1 MEDQLVDIGEDTY
14 IVESEKIKDKWYTCY
29 MHTGYCSC
37 PVGSTCAPCK
47 HKSAV
52 AKYTGKANFTVSP
65 NNDPCQRALYHYIAW
80 GRTLQPHMYR
90 NINDPIS
97 EPQINEFITK
107 ILNNTDETLKQQE
120 NKVENISTSMEIE

>member
-1 MEDQLVDIGEDTY
+1 MSIREETY
-14 IVESEKIKDKWYTCY
+14 IVESENIKDKWYTCN

-65 NNDPCQRALYHYIAW
+65 NYDPCHYIAW

-107 ILNNTDETLKQQE
+107 IHNNTDETLQQQE
-120 NKVENISTSMEIE
+120 NKVENISSIMEIE